1 MTPTTGKSKFR
12 TLRPWL
18 ITALAFAAV
27 IGLVMW
33 LAAPASAPSS
43 DGRPGRGGKPG
54 AALPKANALTVGV
67 ARVEQGD
74 LALHFNALGTVT
86 AFNTVNVK
94 PRVNGELVKVLF
106 QEGQEVK
113 AGDLLAV
120 VDPRTY
126 KAALAQAEGTLMQNQ
141 AQLKNAEID
150 LQRYKGLYA
159 EDSIAKQTLDT
170 QDAQVRQLQG
180 TIRTNQGQ
188 VDDARLNLTFTEVR
202 APISGRLGL
211 RQVDIGNLVTS
222 GDTTPLVVI
231 TEVKPISVVFSLPQQ
246 QIGTVVE
253 QMNGPGKLAVTALD
267 RNQDKVLAEG
277 TLTTLD
283 NQIDTTTGTVKL
295 KARFENADG
304 KLFPNQ

>member
-1 MTPTTGKSKFR
+1 
-12 TLRPWL
+12 
-18 ITALAFAAV
+18 
-27 IGLVMW
+27 
-33 LAAPASAPSS
+33 
-43 DGRPGRGGKPG
+43 
-54 AALPKANALTVGV
+54 
-67 ARVEQGD
+67 
-74 LALHFNALGTVT
+74 
-86 AFNTVNVK
+86 
-94 PRVNGELVKVLF
+94 
-106 QEGQEVK
+106 
-113 AGDLLAV
+113 
-120 VDPRTY
+120 
-126 KAALAQAEGTLMQNQ
+126 
-141 AQLKNAEID
+141 
-150 LQRYKGLYA
+150 
-159 EDSIAKQTLDT
+159 
-170 QDAQVRQLQG
+170 LQG

-231 TEVKPISVVFSLPQQ
+231 TQVKPISVVFSLPQQ

-304 KLFPNQ
+304 KLFPNQFVNVRLLAQTLKGVL